1 MVDERNERPDEGQ
14 SAVGQD
20 ESHDAPAEP
29 EGRRPKSKSKIL
41 RPPGLAVFAGFV
53 ALVAIAWWLYA
64 DTLVERGVENT
75 GAYMTGARVDVAS
88 ADVRPMDGV
97 VSLRGLEVA
106 NPDRPMK
113 NLFEAVEITAD
124 LMLGPLLEKKVVV
137 RQLNILGVR
146 FDTDRETSGA
156 LENPDPESGQL
167 YRNVNTWADQV
178 EIPELSLESL
188 GGTVRTEAI
197 DADSLA
203 TVQYARQ
210 TVSRADSM
218 RTSWQS
224 ELQELDPRPRIDS
237 LRTVVERLEG
247 FRPTPLN
254 ATQIPGLIRDGR
266 NALDNIT
273 SLEDEIRALDERVR
287 EGMSSLA
294 VNEETIQSLRAQ
306 DMAYARSLLDIP
318 TLDAPTISPALFGG
332 TALGWV
338 KPVLY
343 WAQQAERFLPPG
355 LDPRRRPGP
364 SRTRA
369 EGTTFD
375 FRRGA
380 EWPGF
385 LVQEG
390 NLSMLLEG
398 AGPAAGSYTARI
410 QDLTS
415 APALLGRP
423 MEVALAREA
432 AAQGPGSISLLAVLD
447 HTGDI
452 LRDSA
457 DFSVRGFGLP
467 QIPVEAFGGELDLGQ
482 GDATFSASRI
492 GDQIRATLRW
502 VTDDVS
508 WVGADIA
515 GAGVA
520 DDMEPEEEA
529 AEDPRERPSLE
540 GALQDIRGDVGSP
553 EWARDLVRRTL
564 AGLDRVELEMGLA
577 GTLESPELSVSSNL
591 GAAVAEALRDAVG
604 QEVEAAEAR
613 IRAEV
618 QAQIQPRVA
627 EARGRVDELRSG
639 LAQRVGAQRT
649 EVEEL
654 RQRLEER
661 IGELAGDGPVGEE
674 RLHP

>member
-1 MVDERNERPDEGQ
+1 MSDDPVDDPKK
-14 SAVGQD
+14 
-20 ESHDAPAEP
+20 
-29 EGRRPKSKSKIL
+29 GRRKSKIL

-53 ALVAIAWWLYA
+53 VLVGIGWWLYA

-88 ADVRPMDGV
+88 ADVRPTDGV
-97 VSLRGLEVA
+97 VSLRGLQVA

-113 NLFEAVEITAD
+113 NLFEAEEITAE
-124 LMLGPLLEKKVVV
+124 LMLAPLLEKKVVV
-137 RQLNILGVR
+137 RQLNVLGVR

-167 YRNVNTWADQV
+167 YRNVNAWADQI
-178 EIPELSLESL
+178 ELPELSLESL

-197 DADSLA
+197 DLDSLA
-203 TVQYARQ
+203 TVQYARRV
-210 TVSRADSM
+210 VSRADSM

-224 ELQELDPRPRIDS
+224 ELQALDPRPRIDS
-237 LRTVVERLEG
+237 ARTVVQRLES

-254 ATQIPGLIRDGR
+254 AVQIPGLIRDGR
-266 NALDNIT
+266 NALDNVT
-273 SLEDEIRALDERVR
+273 SLEEEIRALDERVR
-287 EGMSSLA
+287 EGVSSLA
-294 VNEETIQSLRAQ
+294 VNEETIRSLRTR

-332 TALGWV
+332 TALGWM

-343 WAQQAERFLPPG
+343 WARQAERFLPPG

-364 SRTRA
+364 QRTRA

-385 LVQEG
+385 LIQEG
-390 NLSMLLEG
+390 NLGMVLSG
-398 AGPAAGSYTARI
+398 AGPAAGSYTARL
-410 QDLTS
+410 QDLTT

-447 HTGDI
+447 HTGDV
-452 LRDSA
+452 LRDSV
-457 DFSVRGFGLP
+457 DFAVRGFGLP
-467 QIPVEAFGGELDLGQ
+467 RIPIEAFGGDLDLGQ
-482 GDATFSASRI
+482 GDATFSASRV
-492 GDQIRATLRW
+492 GDRIQATLRW

-508 WVGADIA
+508 WVGAA
-515 GAGVA
+515 VGGGAGPGSPTA
-520 DDMEPEEEA
+520 EEA
-529 AEDPRERPSLE
+529 AAARDTSAGGGEATEAAVGQERPSLE
-540 GALQDIRGDVGSP
+540 GALQDIRGDVGSA
-553 EWARDLVRRTL
+553 EWGRDLVRRTI

-577 GTLESPELSVSSNL
+577 GALESPELRVSSNL
-591 GAAVAEALRDAVG
+591 GAAVAASLRQAVG

-613 IRAEV
+613 IRAAV
-618 QAQIQPRVA
+618 QAQIEPLVA
-627 EARGRVDELRSG
+627 EARSRVDELQGG
-639 LAQRVGAQRT
+639 LAQRVGAQRA

-654 RQRLEER
+654 RARLEER
-661 IGELAGDGPVGEE
+661 IGELAGEE
-674 RLHP
+674 RSGS